1 MKSIRSLKPIKTFL
15 SGLIQSIKER
25 RKIMSTVTV
34 TKVGQTRS
42 GKPCVYFDGKL
53 DYIDAYYL
61 GSKTEMPPE
70 GAVIE
75 AVTASSDFKGKTYWY
90 LNSWKLANGA
100 LQPKA
105 PVQGQQTTQTAG
117 WRIDPSDLCRFAS
130 NVVGQAL
137 LAGLIKTPNDV
148 APWVHAAYK
157 AGESLKSGD
166 PKPFNDEPGF

>member
-1 MKSIRSLKPIKTFL
+1 MPT
-15 SGLIQSIKER
+15 
-25 RKIMSTVTV
+25 MTV

-42 GKPCVYFDGKL
+42 GKPCVYFDGKS
-53 DYIDAYYL
+53 DYSDAYYL

-100 LQPKA
+100 MQPKA
-105 PVQGQQTTQTAG
+105 APQTQGSLPVAVG

-130 NVVGQAL
+130 NVVGQAIT
-137 LAGLIKTPNDV
+137 AGLIKTPNDL
-148 APWVHAAYK
+148 APWIHAAYK

-166 PKPFNDEPGF
+166 PKPFDDEPGF